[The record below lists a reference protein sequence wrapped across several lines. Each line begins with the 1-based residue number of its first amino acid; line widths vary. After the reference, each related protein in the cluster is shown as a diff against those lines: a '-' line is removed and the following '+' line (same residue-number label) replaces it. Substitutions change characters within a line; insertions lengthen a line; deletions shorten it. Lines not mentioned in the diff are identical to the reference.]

1 MKYLLALCVI
11 FASMKNTLILN
22 ANIVN
27 EGKVYQGDVL
37 VRGRFIEA
45 IGKDLSS
52 READTVIDANG
63 KHLVP
68 GVIDDQVHFREPGLT
83 QKATIFSESRAA
95 VAGGVTSFMEMPN
108 TIPPTFTIPLLEAK
122 YRIASKDSLANYS
135 FFMGASNDNLEE
147 VMKVDVSQ
155 VCGLKIFMGSS
166 TGNLLVDDEK
176 MLEGFF
182 SRFPA
187 LIATHCEDEAT
198 ILRNAAVFKEKYGE
212 DVPVK
217 FHPLIRS
224 EEACFKSSSFAV
236 DLAKKHGTKLHIL
249 HISTARETGLF
260 DAAIPLEKKRIT
272 AEACV
277 HHLVFS
283 DADYERLGTL
293 IKWNPAVKTEVDRDA
308 ILQAL
313 LDNRIDVIAT
323 DHAPHTM
330 AEKDNSYFKAP
341 SGGPLVQHS
350 LVAMLEFFHSG
361 RMTLEQIV
369 QKMSHNP
376 AILFQILKR
385 GFVREGYYAD
395 LVLVDLNQPWKVET
409 QNIYAKCGWSPFT
422 GRVFQSRVT
431 HTFVSGHLAFS
442 EGRFHEDM
450 KGQRLSFDRN

>member
-83 QKATIFSESRAA
+83 HKATILSESRAA

-249 HISTARETGLF
+249 HISTARETRLF

-409 QNIYAKCGWSPFT
+409 QNIYAKCGWSPFK